1 MEKPQGGGGHTVLTP
16 RGWAP
21 HHLKC
26 KEEAQSN
33 PASPYPNI
41 LHHHFLNRDKDWS
54 RYPLPVTPPTIGG
67 TWAAVQMGMG
77 VHGRE
82 GEHRA
87 PEPDPFKEGGGPPGQ
102 GGEIVQGRA
111 QARAGSS
118 TQRGRGGGRYP
129 HPQQNWV
136 VKNLK
141 LDFNK
146 TNRKGYVQNGGGF
159 NPKGRVRE
167 LFSPPQ
173 QGALAGKGLRGGLL
187 SHRAAAYFPHEANG
201 AHKTL
206 FFV

>member
-1 MEKPQGGGGHTVLTP
+1 M
-16 RGWAP
+16 
-21 HHLKC
+21 
-26 KEEAQSN
+26 
-33 PASPYPNI
+33 
-41 LHHHFLNRDKDWS
+41 
-54 RYPLPVTPPTIGG
+54 
-67 TWAAVQMGMG
+67 
-77 VHGRE
+77 
-82 GEHRA
+82 
-87 PEPDPFKEGGGPPGQ
+87 
-102 GGEIVQGRA
+102 QGRA

-187 SHRAAAYFPHEANG
+187 SHRAAAYFPWGRASSSAPRPWQGG
-201 AHKTL
+201 AAQAHD
-206 FFV
+206 

>member
-1 MEKPQGGGGHTVLTP
+1 MGGKGRGGDRRGGTASPLKALSGEAARGGGGHTVLTP

-54 RYPLPVTPPTIGG
+54 RYPLPVTSPTIGG

-82 GEHRA
+82 STGPLNLPLLRR
-87 PEPDPFKEGGGPPGQ
+87 GGPPGQ

-118 TQRGRGGGRYP
+118 TQRGRGGDTPTPSRIG
-129 HPQQNWV
+129 
-136 VKNLK
+136 
-141 LDFNK
+141 
-146 TNRKGYVQNGGGF
+146 
-159 NPKGRVRE
+159 
-167 LFSPPQ
+167 
-173 QGALAGKGLRGGLL
+173 
-187 SHRAAAYFPHEANG
+187 
-201 AHKTL
+201 
-206 FFV
+206 